1 MKLEKFL
8 KIALV
13 CQLVLLIILTYP
25 SNKLNKENFLLSKIN
40 KQNISKIVLSEND
53 KNLELTKQSDI
64 WLLKDKF
71 NFPADQEKVGRILE
85 SIFPT
90 GKLQRVGKSKN
101 ALTKFKLADNNF
113 IEKVS
118 VYTDNEEDTFLL
130 GDTPEFK
137 KIYIRNKASEDSFVI
152 DLAKFDLGT
161 DINSW
166 YQKNFLGLS
175 NELVK
180 KVSFNSLSL
189 VKDNNKFVI
198 ENLEKEK
205 TQDDE
210 KVNFLTNKLF
220 SLKFK
225 DILSSDKIN
234 LGSPD
239 FKIEVLKEDGTN
251 ITLSFKKIDDKYI
264 LKVSNMPYD
273 FEVSKNLFNDFKET
287 KVADLLA
294 TDKKD

>member
-25 SNKLNKENFLLSKIN
+25 TNKLKKEDFLLSKIN
-40 KQNISKIVLSEND
+40 KQNISRIILSEND
-53 KNLELTKQSDI
+53 KNLELNRQSDI

-71 NFPADQEKVGRILE
+71 NFPADQDKVKRILE
-85 SIFPT
+85 SIFST
-90 GKLQRVGKSKN
+90 NKLQRVGKSKN

-113 IEKVS
+113 LEKVS
-118 VYTDNEEDTFLL
+118 VYTDNEEENFLL

-137 KIYIRNKASEDSFVI
+137 KIYIRNQKSEDSFVI
-152 DLAKFDLGT
+152 DLSKFDLGV
-161 DINSW
+161 DVNSW

-180 KVSFNSLSL
+180 KVSFNSFSL
-189 VKDNNKFVI
+189 IKDDNKFII
-198 ENLEKEK
+198 ENLDKDK
-205 TQDDE
+205 KQDDE
-210 KVNFLTNKLF
+210 KVNFLINKLF
-220 SLKFK
+220 SLKFN

-239 FKIEVLKEDGTN
+239 FKVEVLKEDGTN

-264 LKVSNMPYD
+264 LKVSNMPFD
-273 FEVSKNLFNDFKET
+273 FEVSKNLFNDFKES
-287 KVADLLA
+287 KANDLLA